1 MDNQVFESIFPF
13 KVEDLVSLII
23 EKKQFS
29 FDEALDYLYS
39 SKLYGALQFEE
50 TKLWHLSTEKL
61 YDMLVNDD
69 FTDTV
74 DYPDF
79 I

>member
-39 SKLYGALQFEE
+39 SKLYDALQFEE

-61 YDMLVNDD
+61 FDMLVNED
-69 FTDTV
+69 FTDTL

>member
-1 MDNQVFESIFPF
+1 MDSQVFESIFPF
-13 KVEDLVSLII
+13 KIEDLVSLIM
-23 EKKQFS
+23 EKKQIS
-29 FDEALDYLYS
+29 FEETLNYLYD
-39 SKLYGALQFEE
+39 SKLYAALQLEE

-61 YDMLVNDD
+61 FDMLVSEEITNEI
-69 FTDTV
+69 